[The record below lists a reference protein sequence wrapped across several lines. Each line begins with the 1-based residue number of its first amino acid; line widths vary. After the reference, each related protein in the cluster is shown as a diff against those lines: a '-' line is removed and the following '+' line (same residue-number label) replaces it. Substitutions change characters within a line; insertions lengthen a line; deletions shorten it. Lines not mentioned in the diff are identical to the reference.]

1 MKFLEIPQIIISEIS
16 FWPGFR
22 QGPCFCFGMKSFLT
36 CGPVLEVFIAM
47 KKIFLEENG
56 VKSALKAF
64 YEAPQVE
71 VSPLEA
77 ESSIMTASPGEPG
90 EDEDY
95 NDLGDI

>member
-1 MKFLEIPQIIISEIS
+1 
-16 FWPGFR
+16 
-22 QGPCFCFGMKSFLT
+22 
-36 CGPVLEVFIAM
+36 M
-47 KKIFLEENG
+47 KKILLEENG
-56 VKSALKAF
+56 VKSALRAF